1 MAEIDMAAVDA
12 KSPETPEIINS
23 ECTEENTDIMISED
37 EVPEPETIKVDE
49 EVNDTGGCGLS
60 NYELRWNDH
69 IPYFTSALQS
79 LREQNELTD
88 ITFACEDGVV
98 GAHKLVLSSC
108 SPYLR
113 ALFARLAV
121 PHPVIFLRNTPRIL
135 VHHLMEFVYSGIV
148 SIPEGQLAMVLNLG
162 HSLQIQG
169 LTMLKLSREN
179 EDSAS
184 DEVADE
190 IGSEPQLLP
199 GEIRPTP
206 DYALHNGE
214 EMEYDAEGNKI
225 EREKILKPAKVKQ
238 TVKDGDKNN
247 SLPKKSL
254 DAIKKRNKL
263 KGTGILGI
271 SDPLDNRNNMYNP
284 SEYRVLGAYAEK
296 YGEAAAIKFA
306 SRRYDR
312 KVGRKAIETAQRMF
326 RRSKPFMQDE
336 ATSKLAEL
344 IMEQS

>member
-1 MAEIDMAAVDA
+1 MAEIDSASVDA
-12 KSPETPEIINS
+12 QTPETPEVTNL
-23 ECTEENTDIMISED
+23 ECTEENTSIKDSED
-37 EVPEPETIKVDE
+37 DVPETPKNVE
-49 EVNDTGGCGLS
+49 EVMDTGGSGLS

-69 IPYFTSALQS
+69 IPYFTTVFQS
-79 LREQNELTD
+79 LREMNELTD
-88 ITFACEDGVV
+88 VTFACEDGVV

-121 PHPVIFLRNTPRIL
+121 PHPVIFLRNTPRAL

-148 SIPEGQLAMVLNLG
+148 SVPEGQLAMVLNLG

-179 EDSAS
+179 EDSSAT

-206 DYALHNGE
+206 NYALHNGE
-214 EMEYDAEGNKI
+214 ETEYDSESNKI
-225 EREKILKPAKVKQ
+225 ERAKVFKKAKIRKEAE
-238 TVKDGDKNN
+238 KDGNSNN
-247 SLPKKSL
+247 SLFKKNL
-254 DAIKKRNKL
+254 EELKKRKKL
-263 KGTGILGI
+263 KVLSNAKEG
-271 SDPLDNRNNMYNP
+271 SPNQNDMYKP
-284 SEYRVLGAYAEK
+284 TEYRVLGAYAEK
-296 YGEAAAIKFA
+296 YGEAAAMKFA
-306 SRRYDR
+306 SKRYDR
-312 KVGRKAIETAQRMF
+312 KVGRKAIETAVRIF
-326 RRSKPFMQDE
+326 KRSRPAQAKE

-344 IMEQS
+344 IMVES